1 MAAFKPHYTLCPL
14 LGAHNLVGV
23 SADKEESTVL
33 VTLGPNIVVK
43 HKLSDQKLLKSWS
56 TRQSNQ
62 ITCKSVYNGTNDKYV
77 CVLNRKHICMWSEE
91 ESNLEDVK
99 KHTFSTNIHTIHSPP
114 GKSSI
119 IVYENGYSE
128 CLEIG
133 LTKRKD
139 VKPSLLDQN
148 ETVAKSYLEVVKNQS
163 ILVLCTSGNKI
174 YYVRLASDGTPDG
187 NLNFSLTKGT
197 DCKNLGMVVVNDDT
211 NIVTILVLWSDGE
224 LVRYSEQGGIMSTY
238 SLSGICLSSPVAMVK
253 LDATHIAI
261 YGADVSEEGATLLL
275 FDLKFGMSV
284 ANRKLKFFCDPPHM
298 YCLESNNV
306 LLLCIV
312 QNLVVVPYVLQ
323 PSLLCNL
330 IDSKHIRDTNA
341 KPDVVG
347 WGEAVPTS
355 PNPNPLK
362 FRQVE
367 TTRLSNTLWESNASS
382 SRIFD
387 ELLPLLKEDKDIN
400 GICLL
405 LSSVKDLPEKWLA
418 DLLNFSLEINLI
430 EGDKLSK
437 MLEILLSLSHS
448 DVVLLNHLRRK
459 MTTQSTIKLLQYLAE
474 LLKTCKWAKDETS
487 EASKPDF
494 SQVVDWIS
502 LILDAHHHEL
512 LIAGSDDQV
521 KQLIKQLGQLV
532 GESYDVLDSL
542 GQSEPLVT
550 LLEQKRRPPEN
561 RRKDWYAIEV
571 VRLL

>member
-1 MAAFKPHYTLCPL
+1 
-14 LGAHNLVGV
+14 
-23 SADKEESTVL
+23 
-33 VTLGPNIVVK
+33 
-43 HKLSDQKLLKSWS
+43 
-56 TRQSNQ
+56 
-62 ITCKSVYNGTNDKYV
+62 
-77 CVLNRKHICMWSEE
+77 
-91 ESNLEDVK
+91 
-99 KHTFSTNIHTIHSPP
+99 
-114 GKSSI
+114 
-119 IVYENGYSE
+119 
-128 CLEIG
+128 
-133 LTKRKD
+133 
-139 VKPSLLDQN
+139 
-148 ETVAKSYLEVVKNQS
+148 
-163 ILVLCTSGNKI
+163 
-174 YYVRLASDGTPDG
+174 
-187 NLNFSLTKGT
+187 
-197 DCKNLGMVVVNDDT
+197 
-211 NIVTILVLWSDGE
+211 
-224 LVRYSEQGGIMSTY
+224 
-238 SLSGICLSSPVAMVK
+238 MVK
-253 LDATHIAI
+253 IFI
-261 YGADVSEEGATLLL
+261 
-275 FDLKFGMSV
+275 FPCCK
-284 ANRKLKFFCDPPHM
+284 
-298 YCLESNNV
+298 
-306 LLLCIV
+306 
-312 QNLVVVPYVLQ
+312 
-323 PSLLCNL
+323 
-330 IDSKHIRDTNA
+330 DTNA

-387 ELLPLLKEDKDIN
+387 ELLPLLKEEKDIN

-532 GESYDVLDSL
+532 GESVSF
-542 GQSEPLVT
+542 
-550 LLEQKRRPPEN
+550 
-561 RRKDWYAIEV
+561 IEV
-571 VRLL
+571 KAVNCIQLIFRWFLVRCPGFLGTI